1 MVMKQE
7 KSRKIEIL
15 APAGSM
21 EGLRAAVAA
30 GADAVYMGGSRF
42 GARAFADNPDMDG
55 MLSAIDY
62 AHFYD
67 KKLYMTVNTLLKP
80 DEMGDV
86 LYRYL
91 KPYYEAGLD
100 AVIVQDAGVAEFVS
114 REFPGLPL
122 HASTQMSLVAAEG
135 AECFQ
140 NYPVTRL
147 VPARELGL
155 SELKRLRASTKLEI
169 ETFVH
174 GALCY
179 CYSGQCL
186 MSSMLGGRSGNRGR
200 CAQPCRME
208 YEVRGAGEVR
218 ENGTRQAKTAYRS
231 RKTEE
236 DRRDRGQEGTAGSY
250 LLSPKDMCTLDMIP
264 ELIEAGI
271 DSFKIEGRMKRPEYA
286 AGTAAAY
293 RAEVQRYLEL
303 GAERYKAFHREHPE
317 VLRQE
322 LLDMQDL
329 YNRGGFSNGY
339 YRMHNGRSMM
349 SVQRPNHSGV
359 YAAEVRQVRKNRAVL
374 CAAEK
379 LNAQDVLEIRLSA
392 GGVYEFTLKEAKSRG
407 EQFETNFLPGLKIR
421 PGDAVFRT
429 RNNLLL
435 AGLSERCCGQRP
447 RRGIAGCL
455 EARAGEPLRLSVRL
469 TGREELS
476 GRCREEAYRTGECP
490 KGTKMP
496 EDAGKCPPA
505 GGEIRGEWLAFAV
518 GDIVEEAQKQPVTEE
533 RLRAQLEKTRDTPF
547 YFAQLEIRCSGS
559 VFVPV
564 AKLNELRREALTRLE
579 QEIIRRGRR
588 KPPERKNS
596 GRGGRNEGR
605 TAAEKNKSAA
615 EEIRCSAED
624 ALKTG
629 GAAGTG
635 RSQISVTDSIA
646 APKNGGAADT
656 GSPAERE
663 RDKAGPYISAA
674 VLTREQFAAVL
685 ESGRASR
692 IYYDIAAMPLTGL
705 SEAARAAH
713 AAGAE
718 LFVRLPQICRAD
730 VLDLLR
736 REQQLL
742 LSSGA
747 DGYLLRSYEEL
758 RLFGTEWKQ
767 EVGTRQLVTDAMLYT
782 MNAEAKRFF
791 AGAGAGRFTAPYELN
806 ARELAQLGIGDMEL
820 TVYGRLPLM
829 TSAQCV
835 RKNTAECLK
844 EKGQGNG
851 RSPDKIR
858 NADCPQAGE
867 DGGLLLT
874 DRKCREMPVISFCR
888 FCYSTIY
895 SADCLWLADCESE
908 LAGLAP
914 CGLRYDFT
922 TESGR
927 ETAELLS
934 GSGRPQGNFMRGHFF
949 RGVQ

>member
-286 AGTAAAY
+286 AGTVAAY

-476 GRCREEAYRTGECP
+476 GRCREEAYRTGE
-490 KGTKMP
+490 KS
-496 EDAGKCPPA
+496 
-505 GGEIRGEWLAFAV
+505 
-518 GDIVEEAQKQPVTEE
+518 VE
-533 RLRAQLEKTRDTPF
+533 
-547 YFAQLEIRCSGS
+547 
-559 VFVPV
+559 
-564 AKLNELRREALTRLE
+564 
-579 QEIIRRGRR
+579 
-588 KPPERKNS
+588 
-596 GRGGRNEGR
+596 
-605 TAAEKNKSAA
+605 
-615 EEIRCSAED
+615 
-624 ALKTG
+624 
-629 GAAGTG
+629 
-635 RSQISVTDSIA
+635 
-646 APKNGGAADT
+646 NGW
-656 GSPAERE
+656 P
-663 RDKAGPYISAA
+663 
-674 VLTREQFAAVL
+674 
-685 ESGRASR
+685 
-692 IYYDIAAMPLTGL
+692 
-705 SEAARAAH
+705 
-713 AAGAE
+713 
-718 LFVRLPQICRAD
+718 
-730 VLDLLR
+730 
-736 REQQLL
+736 
-742 LSSGA
+742 
-747 DGYLLRSYEEL
+747 
-758 RLFGTEWKQ
+758 
-767 EVGTRQLVTDAMLYT
+767 
-782 MNAEAKRFF
+782 
-791 AGAGAGRFTAPYELN
+791 
-806 ARELAQLGIGDMEL
+806 
-820 TVYGRLPLM
+820 
-829 TSAQCV
+829 
-835 RKNTAECLK
+835 
-844 EKGQGNG
+844 
-851 RSPDKIR
+851 
-858 NADCPQAGE
+858 
-867 DGGLLLT
+867 
-874 DRKCREMPVISFCR
+874 
-888 FCYSTIY
+888 
-895 SADCLWLADCESE
+895 
-908 LAGLAP
+908 
-914 CGLRYDFT
+914 
-922 TESGR
+922 
-927 ETAELLS
+927 LLS
-934 GSGRPQGNFMRGHFF
+934 GILLRKRRSSR
-949 RGVQ
+949 